1 MSDSYTVLRSY
12 LAKHPRMI
20 GALFSASLLLSQA
33 VVTPFGNG
41 GVIS

>member
-1 MSDSYTVLRSY
+1 MSNTNDTLRSY
-12 LAKHPRMI
+12 LAKHPRVM
-20 GALFSASLLLSQA
+20 GTLFSVSLLLSQA